1 MKRSKINLTHL
12 HSTTMDAGYLVP
24 ILLQEC
30 LPNDSFRISM
40 DAFVRASPMVAPL
53 MHQVNFYTQYWFVP
67 NRILWDN
74 WSGFITGGEDGTFAP
89 PFPIVK
95 APAGGFTTGSL
106 ADYFGFPIGQEGIEV
121 SALPFR
127 AVAEIWNTRYR
138 DEDLQEDVP
147 ISYEDGLDTITSTA
161 LLSPAWKKDYFTT
174 ARAMTQ
180 RGVSVSVP
188 LSSGGG
194 TPTHYEKCLVRIML
208 TPGDVPAGT
217 VVTDYEDSPV
227 FNLVVHGCGTPPT
240 LDQIKSVMPNPS
252 IYDDRIAISTG
263 VSAAI
268 GTREGAGER
277 RTIYTFVAVFMQKE
291 TVEGALNSS
300 VWEGSSGPYTCV
312 PGNLSQ
318 GHRTLKSLGQYY
330 YKSPL
335 KTAGLLDIRNLRA
348 ASALQ
353 RAAERSLLWGNRY
366 EEFIQREFGIR
377 PRDSR
382 IQRPEYL
389 GGSKSALQ
397 ITEVF
402 QTAEGTDT
410 GVGTMRGAGVAT
422 PRQRSIR
429 FTCPEHGI
437 IIGFMSIRPAPVYTQ
452 GIHREWLKR
461 SRLDFFLPELA
472 NIGMQEVFQQE
483 LYATE
488 NNRDVIFGYSDRYQE
503 YRYRAPKVTGEFRT
517 PVYNSWNM
525 ARFFDA
531 PPVINSS
538 FINMASSVASFK
550 RPFADRR
557 SNSYLVMLRN
567 NVQAYR
573 PIPKHAKNILK

>member
-24 ILLQEC
+24 LLLQEC
-30 LPNDSFRISM
+30 LPNDNFRISM

-74 WSGFITGGEDGTFAP
+74 WSGFITGGEDGTY
-89 PFPIVK
+89 
-95 APAGGFTTGSL
+95 APAFPTIVAPTGGFKTGSL
-106 ADYFGFPIGQEGIEV
+106 ADYFGFPIDQEGIEV

-138 DEDLQEDVP
+138 DEDLQDEVS
-147 ISYEDGLDTITSTA
+147 ISYADGVDSTTSTS
-161 LLSPAWKKDYFTT
+161 LLSPSWKKDYFTT

-180 RGVSVSVP
+180 RGVQVSVP
-188 LSSGGG
+188 IDSGGDFG
-194 TPTHYEKCLVRIML
+194 DRHYRCLVRIMVAPGNPPAGQVVTSYSGTL
-208 TPGDVPAGT
+208 PGDT
-217 VVTDYEDSPV
+217 TS
-227 FNLVVHGCGTPPT
+227 CGIPPT
-240 LDQIKSVMPNPS
+240 LEQIKAVMPDPS
-252 IYDDRIAISTG
+252 QYDDRIAISTG
-263 VSAAI
+263 IKAASVSN
-268 GTREGAGER
+268 GSGDF
-277 RTIYTFVAVFMQKE
+277 YNFVVVLMEK
-291 TVEGALNSS
+291 TLVEGAVTTPVWTGDSGPFTCTPGTSNGVNSS
-300 VWEGSSGPYTCV
+300 
-312 PGNLSQ
+312 
-318 GHRTLKSLGQYY
+318 GQYY
-330 YKSPL
+330 YDSVSVR
-335 KTAGLLDIRNLRA
+335 TAGLLDIRDLRT

-353 RAAERSLLWGNRY
+353 RFAERSLLWGNRY
-366 EEFIQREFGIR
+366 EEFIQREFGIK

-437 IIGFMSIRPAPVYTQ
+437 IIGFMSIRPVPVYTQ

-472 NIGMQEVFQQE
+472 NIGMQEVYQQE
-483 LYATE
+483 LYATKD
-488 NNRDVIFGYSDRYQE
+488 NKDVVFGYSDRYQE

-525 ARFFDA
+525 ARFFDS
-531 PPVINSS
+531 PPFINST
-538 FINMASSVASFK
+538 FIDMASSVRSFK
-550 RPFADRR
+550 RPFADRNA
-557 SNSYLVMLRN
+557 NSYLVMLRN

-573 PIPKHAKNILK
+573 PIPKYAKNILK

>member
-30 LPNDSFRISM
+30 LPNDNFRISM

-74 WSGFITGGEDGTFAP
+74 WSGFITGGEDGTY
-89 PFPIVK
+89 
-95 APAGGFTTGSL
+95 APAFPTIVAPTGGFKTGSL
-106 ADYFGFPIGQEGIEV
+106 ADYFGFPIDQEGIEV

-138 DEDLQEDVP
+138 DEDLQDEVS
-147 ISYEDGLDTITSTA
+147 ISYADGVDSTTSTS
-161 LLSPAWKKDYFTT
+161 LLSPSWKKDYFTT

-180 RGVSVSVP
+180 RGVQVSVP
-188 LSSGGG
+188 IDSGGDFG
-194 TPTHYEKCLVRIML
+194 DRHYRCLVRIMVAPGNPPAGQVVTSYSGTL
-208 TPGDVPAGT
+208 PGDT
-217 VVTDYEDSPV
+217 TS
-227 FNLVVHGCGTPPT
+227 CGIPPT
-240 LDQIKSVMPNPS
+240 LEQIKAVMPDPS
-252 IYDDRIAISTG
+252 QYDDRIAISTG
-263 VSAAI
+263 IKAASVSN
-268 GTREGAGER
+268 GSGDF
-277 RTIYTFVAVFMQKE
+277 YNFVVVLMEK
-291 TVEGALNSS
+291 TLVEGAVTTPVWTGDSGPFTCTPGTSNGVNSS
-300 VWEGSSGPYTCV
+300 
-312 PGNLSQ
+312 
-318 GHRTLKSLGQYY
+318 GQYY
-330 YKSPL
+330 YDSVSVR
-335 KTAGLLDIRNLRA
+335 TAGLLDIRDLRT

-353 RAAERSLLWGNRY
+353 RFAERSLLWGNRY
-366 EEFIQREFGIR
+366 EEFIQREFGIK

-437 IIGFMSIRPAPVYTQ
+437 IIGFMSIRPVPVYTQ

-472 NIGMQEVFQQE
+472 NIGMQEVYQQE
-483 LYATE
+483 LYATKD
-488 NNRDVIFGYSDRYQE
+488 NKDVVFGYSDRYQE

-525 ARFFDA
+525 ARFFDS
-531 PPVINSS
+531 PPFINST
-538 FINMASSVASFK
+538 FIDMASSVRSFK
-550 RPFADRR
+550 RPFADRNA
-557 SNSYLVMLRN
+557 NSYLVMLRN

-573 PIPKHAKNILK
+573 PIPKYAKNILK

>member
-1 MKRSKINLTHL
+1 MKRSKMNLTHL
-12 HSTTMDAGYLVP
+12 HSTTMDAGFLVP

-74 WSGFITGGEDGTFAP
+74 WSGFITGGDDGMFAP
-89 PFPIVK
+89 SFPIVK
-95 APAGGFTTGSL
+95 APTGGFATGSL
-106 ADYFGFPIGQEGIEV
+106 ADYFGFPVGQEGIEV

-174 ARAMTQ
+174 ARAATQ
-180 RGVSVSVP
+180 RGVQVSVP
-188 LSSGGG
+188 IDSGGG
-194 TPTHYEKCLVRIML
+194 VGTHYYKCLVRIML
-208 TPGDVPAGT
+208 TPGNVPAGR
-217 VVTDYEDSPV
+217 VVSEYSGNYRTT
-227 FNLVVHGCGTPPT
+227 GGAGRCGTPPT
-240 LDQIKSVMPNPS
+240 LEQIKAVMPEPS
-252 IYDDRIAISTG
+252 NFEDRIAISTG
-263 VSAAI
+263 VPAFTSIHGDPAYN
-268 GTREGAGER
+268 GVVSH
-277 RTIYTFVAVFMQKE
+277 TFCVVFMQKTLE
-291 TVEGALNSS
+291 EGTITTPT
-300 VWEGSSGPYTCV
+300 WTGSSGPYSCSTN
-312 PGNLSQ
+312 GGEIQSS
-318 GHRTLKSLGQYY
+318 GTYH
-330 YKSPL
+330 YKSVSVR
-335 KTAGLLDIRNLRA
+335 TAGLLDIRDLRT

-353 RAAERSLLWGNRY
+353 RFAERSLLWGNRY
-366 EEFIQREFGIR
+366 EEFIQREFGIK

-483 LYATE
+483 LYATKD
-488 NNRDVIFGYSDRYQE
+488 NKDVVFGYSDRYQE

-538 FINMASSVASFK
+538 FINMSSSIASFK
-550 RPFADRR
+550 RPFADRV

-573 PIPKHAKNILK
+573 PIPKRAKNILK

>member
-1 MKRSKINLTHL
+1 MKRSKMNLTHL
-12 HSTTMDAGYLVP
+12 HSTTMDAGFLVP

-89 PFPIVK
+89 SFPIIK
-95 APAGGFTTGSL
+95 APSGGFEVGSL

-138 DEDLQEDVP
+138 DEDLQDEIP
-147 ISYEDGLDTITSTA
+147 ISYEDGLDTTTSTS
-161 LLSPAWKKDYFTT
+161 LLSPSWKKDYFTT

-180 RGVSVSVP
+180 RGVQVSVP
-188 LSSGGG
+188 IMSGG
-194 TPTHYEKCLVRIML
+194 
-208 TPGDVPAGT
+208 DVGQKVYRFKKVSIPAGT
-217 VVTDYEDSPV
+217 KISGINSLNSNAWSINIISADVLNDTTIKINFENAFNGTFPKVSSVNITNFTLLDEGSNFENAYVFSATPNVYAAAPSSGQGSATFSNNAITLVTPLVVTIPFE
-227 FNLVVHGCGTPPT
+227 GT
-240 LDQIKSVMPNPS
+240 S
-252 IYDDRIAISTG
+252 ITS
-263 VSAAI
+263 
-268 GTREGAGER
+268 
-277 RTIYTFVAVFMQKE
+277 
-291 TVEGALNSS
+291 
-300 VWEGSSGPYTCV
+300 GS
-312 PGNLSQ
+312 
-318 GHRTLKSLGQYY
+318 
-330 YKSPL
+330 
-335 KTAGLLDIRNLRA
+335 LDIRDLRT

-353 RAAERSLLWGNRY
+353 RFAERSLLWGNRY
-366 EEFIQREFGIR
+366 EEFIQREFGIK

-472 NIGMQEVFQQE
+472 NIGMQEVYQQE
-483 LYATE
+483 IYATKD
-488 NNRDVIFGYSDRYQE
+488 NKNVVFGYSDRYQE

-517 PVYNSWNM
+517 SVYNSWNM
-525 ARFFDA
+525 ARFFDT

-538 FINMASSVASFK
+538 FIDMASSVASFK
-550 RPFADRR
+550 RPFADRTA
-557 SNSYLVMLRN
+557 NSYLIMLRN

-573 PIPKHAKNILK
+573 PIPKYAKNILK

>member
-30 LPNDSFRISM
+30 LPNDNFRISM

-74 WSGFITGGEDGTFAP
+74 WSGFITGGEDGTY
-89 PFPIVK
+89 
-95 APAGGFTTGSL
+95 APAFPTIVAPTGGFKTGSL

-138 DEDLQEDVP
+138 DEDLQDEVS
-147 ISYEDGLDTITSTA
+147 ISYEDGLDTLTSTA
-161 LLSPAWKKDYFTT
+161 LLSPSWKKDYFTT
-174 ARAMTQ
+174 ARAATQ
-180 RGVSVSVP
+180 RGVQVSVP
-188 LSSGGG
+188 IDSGGG
-194 TPTHYEKCLVRIML
+194 VGTHYYKCLIRIMV

-217 VVTDYEDSPV
+217 VVTNYTGDLDV
-227 FNLVVHGCGTPPT
+227 GNITRCGTPPT
-240 LDQIKSVMPNPS
+240 LDQIKAVMPNPS
-252 IYDDRIAISTG
+252 QYEERIAISTG
-263 VSAAI
+263 VPAT
-268 GTREGAGER
+268 TRGNSLPLAV
-277 RTIYTFVAVFMQKE
+277 TSTFVVVFVQKE
-291 TVEGALNSS
+291 LVEGTITTPT
-300 VWEGSSGPYTCV
+300 WTGSSGPYTCGIGS
-312 PGNLSQ
+312 PRINS
-318 GHRTLKSLGQYY
+318 SGQYY
-330 YKSPL
+330 YNSVSI
-335 KTAGLLDIRNLRA
+335 KTAGLLDIRDLRT

-353 RAAERSLLWGNRY
+353 RFAERSLLWGNRY

-472 NIGMQEVFQQE
+472 NIGMQEVYQQE
-483 LYATE
+483 LYATKD
-488 NNRDVIFGYSDRYQE
+488 NKDVVFGYSDRYQE

-517 PVYNSWNM
+517 STYNSWNM

-538 FINMASSVASFK
+538 FINMASSTASFK
-550 RPFADRR
+550 RPFADRTA
-557 SNSYLVMLRN
+557 NSYLVMLRN

-573 PIPKHAKNILK
+573 PIPKYAKNILK

>member
-1 MKRSKINLTHL
+1 MKRSKMNLTHL
-12 HSTTMDAGYLVP
+12 HSTTMDAGFLVP

-30 LPNDSFRISM
+30 LPNDNFRISM

-74 WSGFITGGEDGTFAP
+74 WSGFITGGEDGIFAP
-89 PFPIVK
+89 PFPVIK
-95 APAGGFTTGSL
+95 APVGGFKVGSL
-106 ADYFGFPIGQEGIEV
+106 ADYFGFPVGQEGIEV

-147 ISYEDGLDTITSTA
+147 ISYEDGLDTTTSTA

-188 LSSGGG
+188 IDSGGG
-194 TPTHYEKCLVRIML
+194 PGSHYFKCLIRIMV

-217 VVTDYEDSPV
+217 VVTNYSGTMDLG
-227 FNLVVHGCGTPPT
+227 LVSRCGTPPT
-240 LDQIKSVMPNPS
+240 LDQIKAVMPNPS
-252 IYDDRIAISTG
+252 QYEERIAISTG
-263 VSAAI
+263 VPA
-268 GTREGAGER
+268 
-277 RTIYTFVAVFMQKE
+277 TIRGYDLPENVTSTFVVVFMKKE
-291 TVEGALNSS
+291 LVEGTITTPT
-300 VWEGSSGPYTCV
+300 WTGSSGPYSCGVGSSTV
-312 PGNLSQ
+312 NSSGE
-318 GHRTLKSLGQYY
+318 YY
-330 YKSPL
+330 YNSVSI

-366 EEFIQREFGIR
+366 EEFIQREFGIK

-483 LYATE
+483 LFATKD
-488 NNRDVIFGYSDRYQE
+488 NKDVIFGYSDRYQE

-525 ARFFDA
+525 ARFFNA

-538 FINMASSVASFK
+538 FIDMASSVASFK
-550 RPFADRR
+550 RPFADRV

-573 PIPKHAKNILK
+573 PIPKRAKNILK

>member
-30 LPNDSFRISM
+30 LPNDNFRISM

-74 WSGFITGGEDGTFAP
+74 WSGFITGGEDGTY
-89 PFPIVK
+89 
-95 APAGGFTTGSL
+95 APAFPTIVAPTGGFKTGSL
-106 ADYFGFPIGQEGIEV
+106 ADYFGFPIGQGGIEV

-138 DEDLQEDVP
+138 DEDLQDEVS
-147 ISYEDGLDTITSTA
+147 ISYADGVDSVTSTS
-161 LLSPAWKKDYFTT
+161 LLSPSWKKDYFTT
-174 ARAMTQ
+174 ARAATQ
-180 RGVSVSVP
+180 RGVQVSVP
-188 LSSGGG
+188 IDSGGDFG
-194 TPTHYEKCLVRIML
+194 DHHYKCLVRIMVS
-208 TPGDVPAGT
+208 PGNPPAGT
-217 VVTDYEDSPV
+217 VVSSYMGTVGIKMTS
-227 FNLVVHGCGTPPT
+227 CGTPPT
-240 LDQIKSVMPNPS
+240 LDQVKATMPDPS
-252 IYDDRIAISTG
+252 QYNERVAISTG
-263 VSAAI
+263 IKAS
-268 GTREGAGER
+268 TDENGE
-277 RTIYTFVAVFMQKE
+277 TYNFVVVFMKKE
-291 TVEGALNSS
+291 LVAGA
-300 VWEGSSGPYTCV
+300 VTTPTWTGSSGPFSCV
-312 PGNLSQ
+312 PGPESGGLNS
-318 GHRTLKSLGQYY
+318 SGQYY
-330 YKSPL
+330 YDSVSVR
-335 KTAGLLDIRNLRA
+335 TAGLLDIRDLRT

-353 RAAERSLLWGNRY
+353 RFAERSLLWGNRY
-366 EEFIQREFGIR
+366 EEFIQREFGIK

-402 QTAEGTDT
+402 QTAEGVDT

-437 IIGFMSIRPAPVYTQ
+437 IVGFMSIRPAPVYTQ

-472 NIGMQEVFQQE
+472 NIGMQEVYQQE
-483 LYATE
+483 LYATKD
-488 NNRDVIFGYSDRYQE
+488 NKDVVFGYSDRYQE

-517 PVYNSWNM
+517 STYNSWNM

-538 FINMASSVASFK
+538 FINMASSTASFK
-550 RPFADRR
+550 RPFADRTA
-557 SNSYLVMLRN
+557 NSYLVMLRN

-573 PIPKHAKNILK
+573 PIPKYAKNILK

>member
-1 MKRSKINLTHL
+1 MKRSKMNLTHL
-12 HSTTMDAGYLVP
+12 HSTTMDAGFLVP

-30 LPNDSFRISM
+30 LPNDNFRISM

-89 PFPIVK
+89 PFPVVK
-95 APAGGFTTGSL
+95 APTGGFKVGSL
-106 ADYFGFPIGQEGIEV
+106 ADYFGFPINQEGIEV

-138 DEDLQEDVP
+138 DEDLQDEVP
-147 ISYEDGLDTITSTA
+147 ISYEDGLDTLTSTA
-161 LLSPAWKKDYFTT
+161 LLSPSWKKDYFTT
-174 ARAMTQ
+174 ARAATQ
-180 RGVSVSVP
+180 RGVQVSVP
-188 LSSGGG
+188 IDSGGG
-194 TPTHYEKCLVRIML
+194 VGTHYYKCLVRIML
-208 TPGDVPAGT
+208 TPGEVAAGKE
-217 VVTDYEDSPV
+217 VTKYSEVYEVNGSV
-227 FNLVVHGCGTPPT
+227 GTCYGAPT
-240 LDQIKSVMPNPS
+240 LDQIKAVMPEPS
-252 IYDDRIAISTG
+252 KFEDRIAISTG
-263 VSAAI
+263 LPAY
-268 GTREGAGER
+268 TY
-277 RTIYTFVAVFMQKE
+277 RTNGVVYTFCVVFMGKTLE
-291 TVEGALNSS
+291 EGTITTPT
-300 VWEGSSGPYTCV
+300 WTGSSGPYQCKV
-312 PGNLSQ
+312 DGKIRSS
-318 GHRTLKSLGQYY
+318 GAYY
-330 YKSPL
+330 YNSISI
-335 KTAGLLDIRNLRA
+335 KTAGLLDIRDLRT

-353 RAAERSLLWGNRY
+353 RFAERSLLWGNRY
-366 EEFIQREFGIR
+366 EEFIQREFGIK

-437 IIGFMSIRPAPVYTQ
+437 IVGFMSIRPAPVYTQ

-483 LYATE
+483 LYATKD
-488 NNRDVIFGYSDRYQE
+488 NKDVVFGYSDRYQE

-517 PVYNSWNM
+517 SVYNSWNM
-525 ARFFDA
+525 ARFFNT

-538 FINMASSVASFK
+538 FISMASSVASFK
-550 RPFADRR
+550 RPFADRTA
-557 SNSYLVMLRN
+557 NSYLVMLRN

-573 PIPKHAKNILK
+573 PIPKYAKNILK

>member
-30 LPNDSFRISM
+30 LPNDNFRISM

-74 WSGFITGGEDGTFAP
+74 WSGFITGGEDGTY
-89 PFPIVK
+89 
-95 APAGGFTTGSL
+95 APAFPTIVAPTGGFKTGSL

-138 DEDLQEDVP
+138 DEDLQDEIP
-147 ISYEDGLDTITSTA
+147 ISYEDGIDSTTSTA
-161 LLSPAWKKDYFTT
+161 LLSPSWKKDYFTT
-174 ARAMTQ
+174 ARNATQ
-180 RGVSVSVP
+180 RGVQVSVP
-188 LSSGGG
+188 IDSGGG
-194 TPTHYEKCLVRIML
+194 VGTHHYECLIRIML

-217 VVTDYEDSPV
+217 IVSEYSGTYSSPGN
-227 FNLVVHGCGTPPT
+227 FCGVPPT
-240 LDQIKSVMPNPS
+240 LDQVKAIFPDPTQ
-252 IYDDRIAISTG
+252 YEDRIAISTG
-263 VSAAI
+263 LPAISSSAA
-268 GTREGAGER
+268 EGYPR
-277 RTIYTFVAVFMQKE
+277 PVHYTFCVVFMKKQL
-291 TVEGALNSS
+291 VEG
-300 VWEGSSGPYTCV
+300 VVTTPTWTGSSGPYICHQ
-312 PGNLSQ
+312 GNDVLQSS
-318 GHRTLKSLGQYY
+318 GEYI
-330 YKSPL
+330 YKSISI
-335 KTAGLLDIRNLRA
+335 KTAGLLDIRDLRT

-353 RAAERSLLWGNRY
+353 RFAERSLLWGNRY

-402 QTAEGTDT
+402 QTAEGVDT

-437 IIGFMSIRPAPVYTQ
+437 IVGFMSIRPAPVYTQ

-472 NIGMQEVFQQE
+472 NIGMQEVYQQE
-483 LYATE
+483 LYATKD
-488 NNRDVIFGYSDRYQE
+488 NKDVVFGYSDRYQE

-517 PVYNSWNM
+517 STYNSWNM

-538 FINMASSVASFK
+538 FINMASSTASFK
-550 RPFADRR
+550 RPFADRTA
-557 SNSYLVMLRN
+557 NSYLVMLRN

-573 PIPKHAKNILK
+573 PIPKYAKNILK

>member
-1 MKRSKINLTHL
+1 MNLTHL
-12 HSTTMDAGYLVP
+12 HSTTMDAGFLVP

-30 LPNDSFRISM
+30 LPNDNFRISM

-53 MHQVNFYTQYWFVP
+53 MHQVSFYTQYWFVP

-74 WSGFITGGEDGTFAP
+74 WSGFITGGDDGMFAP
-89 PFPIVK
+89 SFPIVK

-106 ADYFGFPIGQEGIEV
+106 ADYFGFPVGQEGIEV

-138 DEDLQEDVP
+138 DEDLQDEVP
-147 ISYEDGLDTITSTA
+147 ISYEDGLDTLTSTA
-161 LLSPAWKKDYFTT
+161 LLSPSWKKDYFTT
-174 ARAMTQ
+174 ARAATQ
-180 RGVSVSVP
+180 RGVQVSVP
-188 LSSGGG
+188 IDSGGDFG
-194 TPTHYEKCLVRIML
+194 DHHYKCLVRIMVA
-208 TPGDVPAGT
+208 PGNPPAGA
-217 VVTDYEDSPV
+217 VVTNYSGTYGGGV
-227 FNLVVHGCGTPPT
+227 TSCGTPPT
-240 LDQIKSVMPNPS
+240 LDQIKAVMPDPS
-252 IYDDRIAISTG
+252 KYENTTAISTG
-263 VSAAI
+263 LKAAWI
-268 GTREGAGER
+268 DGEV
-277 RTIYTFVAVFMQKE
+277 YNFVVVFMQKE
-291 TVEGALNSS
+291 LVAGA
-300 VWEGSSGPYTCV
+300 VTTPTWEGNSGPYTCTA
-312 PGNLSQ
+312 GTTDGINSS
-318 GHRTLKSLGQYY
+318 GTYY
-330 YKSPL
+330 YHSVSVR
-335 KTAGLLDIRNLRA
+335 TAGLLDIRDLRT

-353 RAAERSLLWGNRY
+353 RFAERSLLWGNRY
-366 EEFIQREFGIR
+366 EEFIQREFGIK

-483 LYATE
+483 LYATKD
-488 NNRDVIFGYSDRYQE
+488 NKDVVFGYSDRYQE

-538 FINMASSVASFK
+538 FINMSSSVASFK
-550 RPFADRR
+550 RPFADRV

-573 PIPKHAKNILK
+573 PIPKRAKNILK

>member
-30 LPNDSFRISM
+30 LPNDNFRISM

-74 WSGFITGGEDGTFAP
+74 WSGFITGGDDGTFAP
-89 PFPIVK
+89 SFPVIQ
-95 APAGGFTTGSL
+95 APAGGFKTGSL
-106 ADYFGFPIGQEGIEV
+106 ADYFGFPINQEGIEV

-138 DEDLQEDVP
+138 DEDLQGEIPV
-147 ISYEDGLDTITSTA
+147 SYEDGLDSTTSTA
-161 LLSPAWKKDYFTT
+161 LLSPSWKKDYFTT

-180 RGVSVSVP
+180 RGVQVSVP
-188 LSSGGG
+188 IDSGGG
-194 TPTHYEKCLVRIML
+194 EGTHYYKCLIRIMV

-217 VVTDYEDSPV
+217 VVNSYSGSYSFSLSGYGSCASAE
-227 FNLVVHGCGTPPT
+227 PT
-240 LDQIKSVMPNPS
+240 LAQIKAVMPDPS
-252 IYDDRIAISTG
+252 SYNDRIAISTG
-263 VSAAI
+263 VSAVSKYDNDEVK
-268 GTREGAGER
+268 GKL
-277 RTIYTFVAVFMQKE
+277 YTFVVVFMQKE
-291 TVEGALNSS
+291 LVEGNISNPTWTRDNSAGGFTCTIQTGLNSS
-300 VWEGSSGPYTCV
+300 GT
-312 PGNLSQ
+312 
-318 GHRTLKSLGQYY
+318 YY
-330 YKSPL
+330 YSSPSV
-335 KTAGLLDIRNLRA
+335 KTAGLLDIRDLRT

-353 RAAERSLLWGNRY
+353 RFAERSLLWGNRY
-366 EEFIQREFGIR
+366 EEFIQREFGIK

-422 PRQRSIR
+422 PRQRAIR

-437 IIGFMSIRPAPVYTQ
+437 IVGFMSIRPAPVYTQ

-483 LYATE
+483 LYATKD
-488 NNRDVIFGYSDRYQE
+488 NKGVVFGYSDRYQE

-517 PVYNSWNM
+517 SVYNSWNM
-525 ARFFDA
+525 ARFFDS
-531 PPVINSS
+531 PPVINST
-538 FINMASSVASFK
+538 FINMASSTNSFK
-550 RPFADRR
+550 RPFADRA

-567 NVQAYR
+567 NIQAYR
-573 PIPKHAKNILK
+573 PIPKYAKNILK